1 MCSNKFCIVEEK
13 KIDDESRMPRNE
25 QPVVFQGQE
34 SESAVPKY
42 KILLCSENVP
52 PQVNGIA
59 RRVGHYAS
67 GLSKLGHTVDLLHP
81 GCKGKVWQHVN
92 PWNFSSL
99 MMVLLPHHFV
109 NYLRQD
115 DYDIVHVVLPLN
127 VSGMLLLV
135 GFKLKRCLL
144 QQSKPALV
152 VSWHC
157 NIGDYIGI
165 FASPV
170 VYPIVHFFFSAMGW
184 VHSKLSDRILSP
196 TKSSD
201 PLIIHQ
207 WQPKK
212 RGICA
217 TGVSLEQFD
226 PALATSSWG
235 SIWQSRKQ
243 AFLQANNMKFLILSV
258 GRLSP
263 EKSVD
268 ALLKACTQ
276 LEDCAVWVVGNGP
289 HRVELEALTDKLN
302 IPVQFWG
309 YRHGDELHAVYSAA
323 DIFVC
328 PSLTETFGQTVNEA
342 LAMTCRVALPSVPVF
357 VEAYGAVVPPDAF
370 WTPGFPKEMV
380 SAIQTQLAR
389 HAQQDPYGQ
398 PDRDQLM
405 TWDKACFELSK
416 QYQHALQDVLLSGGR
431 RQRQGI
437 NGWACLFL
445 PIWCLWLFC
454 LTIFICLYAGIR
466 SAVGGSSVRYFLSSN
481 IQNCKQRFQRF
492 IQDSHPMISK
502 LEAE

>member
-1 MCSNKFCIVEEK
+1 MCSNKFSIVEEK
-13 KIDDESRMPRNE
+13 KDDDESRMPRSNNDE
-25 QPVVFQGQE
+25 PASNDHV
-34 SESAVPKY
+34 SKY

-59 RRVGHYAS
+59 RRIGHYAS
-67 GLSKLGHTVDLLHP
+67 GLTKLGHTVDLLHP
-81 GCKGKVWQHVN
+81 GCKGKVLQHLN

-99 MMVLLPHHFV
+99 MMVLLPHHFI

-115 DYDIVHVVLPLN
+115 DYDIVHIVLPLN
-127 VSGMLLLV
+127 ISGMMLLV

-157 NIGDYIGI
+157 NIGDYIGV
-165 FASPV
+165 FALPV

-184 VHSKLSDRILSP
+184 VHAKLSDRILSP

-201 PLIIHQ
+201 PLIIDQ
-207 WQPKK
+207 WQPKR
-212 RGICA
+212 RGVCA
-217 TGVSLEQFD
+217 TGISLEQFD

-235 SIWQSRKQ
+235 NIWQSRKQ
-243 AFLQANNMKFLILSV
+243 AFLKANKKKFLILSV

-268 ALLKACTQ
+268 ALLKACPQ
-276 LEDCAVWVVGNGP
+276 LQDCAVWVVGDGP
-289 HRVELEALTDKLN
+289 HRVELEALTQKLN

-309 YRHGDELHAVYSAA
+309 YRHGDELHAVYSKA

-357 VEAYGAVVPPDAF
+357 VEAYGAVVPADAF
-370 WTPGFPKEMV
+370 WTPGSPKEMV
-380 SAIQTQLAR
+380 QAIQTQLKR

-416 QYQHALQDVLLSGGR
+416 QYQHALQDVLFGG
-431 RQRQGI
+431 QKGI

-445 PIWCLWLFC
+445 PIWCLWLCC
-454 LTIFICLYAGIR
+454 LTIVLYIYAGIR

-492 IQDSHPMISK
+492 IQDSPPMMSK